1 MRVVNMY
8 ETLTFTGGVHKSEEI
23 KELIEDLG
31 GFILQE
37 SIQQMELVLNLAV
50 PLEDVDKI
58 EKKSS
63 ELLGK
68 ISVAPMAGSE
78 IAIVSPT
85 LARHHLPHAACDISE
100 YLREFGAKDNMI
112 GLARGDGKG
121 TSGIT
126 EEEKSLIEEHDI
138 AVFALGSFEN
148 CIKEKAFLYDDI
160 DIPVIV
166 TGSPYMDS
174 DALPG
179 ADAYVGGLGR
189 IPRRLRRGPD
199 IRALD
204 TLVET
209 IESILND
216 KKREMALDA
225 PLVPSIVVKNAI
237 ENQVR
242 EIKDVISPT
251 PVTSQLDGVR
261 VKIIYDTY
269 ADVIA
274 NVNIDGKKLSEL
286 AEIKKSFMYDYIL
299 VKINSESSL
308 VEDSNYIFFFLAY
321 SSHSEEINS
330 IH

>member
-1 MRVVNMY
+1 MHFLRVLEMY
-8 ETLTFTGGVHKSEEI
+8 ETLIFTGGVHKSEEI
-23 KELIEDLG
+23 RELIEDLG
-31 GFILQE
+31 GFILQD
-37 SIQQMELVLNLAV
+37 SIQQMELVLNMAV

-58 EKKSS
+58 EEKSK
-63 ELLGK
+63 ELLAK
-68 ISVAPMAGSE
+68 LSVAPMAGSE

-100 YLREFGAKDNMI
+100 YLREYGAKDNMI

-126 EEEKSLIEEHDI
+126 EEERSLIEEHDI

-148 CIKEKAFLYDDI
+148 CIKEKAFLYDNI

-166 TGSPYMDS
+166 TGSPYLDVS
-174 DALPG
+174 DLPG

-204 TLVET
+204 NLVET
-209 IESILND
+209 IEKILND
-216 KKREMALDA
+216 RKREMALDA

-242 EIKDVISPT
+242 EIKEIISPA

-261 VKIIYDTY
+261 VKLNYDNY

-274 NVNIDGKKLSEL
+274 NVVIDGKKLSEL

-308 VEDSNYIFFFLAY
+308 IEDSN
-321 SSHSEEINS
+321 
-330 IH
+330 

>member
-1 MRVVNMY
+1 MY
-8 ETLTFTGGVHKSEEI
+8 ETLTFTGGVHKSEEF

-37 SIQQMELVLNLAV
+37 NIQQMELVLNMAV
-50 PLEDVDKI
+50 PLEDVDKVE
-58 EKKSS
+58 EKAN
-63 ELLGK
+63 ELLAK
-68 ISVAPMAGSE
+68 ISIAPMAGSE

-100 YLREFGAKDNMI
+100 YLREFGAKDNML

-126 EEEKSLIEEHDI
+126 EEEKDLINEHDI
-138 AVFALGSFEN
+138 AIFSLGSFEN

-166 TGSPYMDS
+166 TGAPDIPVEE
-174 DALPG
+174 LPG

-199 IRALD
+199 VRALD
-204 TLVET
+204 KLVET
-209 IESILND
+209 CEKILND
-216 KKREMALDA
+216 KKREMALDP

-242 EIKDVISPT
+242 EIKDVFSPA

-261 VKIIYDTY
+261 VKLNYDDY
-269 ADVIA
+269 ADVIS
-274 NVNIDGKKLSEL
+274 NVIIDDKKLSEL
-286 AEIKKSFMYDYIL
+286 AEIKKDTGDIEL
-299 VKINSESSL
+299 
-308 VEDSNYIFFFLAY
+308 
-321 SSHSEEINS
+321 EI
-330 IH
+330 IG

>member
-1 MRVVNMY
+1 MY
-8 ETLTFTGGVHKSEEI
+8 ETLTYTGGVHKSDEI
-23 KELIEDLG
+23 RELIEDLG
-31 GFILQE
+31 GFILQD
-37 SIQQMELVLNLAV
+37 SVLQMELVLNMAV

-58 EKKSS
+58 EKKAN

-68 ISVAPMAGSE
+68 ISIAPMAGSE

-112 GLARGDGKG
+112 GLASGDGKG

-126 EEEKSLIEEHDI
+126 EEEKSLIEEHDVAI
-138 AVFALGSFEN
+138 FALGSFEN

-166 TGSPYMDS
+166 TGAPEIPIEE
-174 DALPG
+174 LPG
-179 ADAYVGGLGR
+179 ADAYVGDLGR

-199 IRALD
+199 VRALD
-204 TLVET
+204 RLVET
-209 IESILND
+209 TEKILND

-237 ENQVR
+237 ENQVK

-261 VKIIYDTY
+261 VKLNYDKY

-274 NVNIDGKKLSEL
+274 DVVIDGRKLSEL

-308 VEDSNYIFFFLAY
+308 VEDSN
-321 SSHSEEINS
+321 
-330 IH
+330 

>member
-1 MRVVNMY
+1 MY
-8 ETLTFTGGVHKSEEI
+8 ETLTFTGGVHKSEEF

-37 SIQQMELVLNLAV
+37 SIQQMELVLSIAV
-50 PLEDVDKI
+50 PLEDVDRIKD
-58 EKKSS
+58 KSA
-63 ELLGK
+63 ELLAK

-78 IAIVSPT
+78 IAIISPT

-126 EEEKSLIEEHDI
+126 EEEKSLIEEHDLAI
-138 AVFALGSFEN
+138 FVLGSFEN

-166 TGSPYMDS
+166 TGAPDIPIEE
-174 DALPG
+174 LPG
-179 ADAYVGGLGR
+179 ADAYVGDLGR

-199 IRALD
+199 VRALD
-204 TLVET
+204 KLVET
-209 IESILND
+209 CEKILND
-216 KKREMALDA
+216 KKREMTLDP

-237 ENQVR
+237 ENQVM
-242 EIKDVISPT
+242 EIKDVFSPA

-261 VKIIYDTY
+261 VKLNYDDY
-269 ADVIA
+269 ADVIG
-274 NVNIDGKKLSEL
+274 NVVIDDKKLSEL

-308 VEDSNYIFFFLAY
+308 VENSN
-321 SSHSEEINS
+321 
-330 IH
+330 

>member
-1 MRVVNMY
+1 MY
-8 ETLTFTGGVHKSEEI
+8 ESLTFTGGVHKSEEI

-37 SIQQMELVLNLAV
+37 SIQQMELVLNIAI
-50 PLEDVDKI
+50 PIEDVDKI
-58 EKKSS
+58 EDKSR
-63 ELLGK
+63 ELLAK
-68 ISVAPMAGSE
+68 LSVAPMAGSE

-126 EEEKSLIEEHDI
+126 EEEKRLIEEHDI

-166 TGSPYMDS
+166 TGAPDISVDE
-174 DALPG
+174 LPG

-204 TLVET
+204 KLVET
-209 IESILND
+209 IEQILSD
-216 KKREMALDA
+216 RKREMALDA

-237 ENQVR
+237 ENQVS

-261 VKIIYDTY
+261 VKLNYDKY
-269 ADVIA
+269 ADLIA
-274 NVNIDGKKLSEL
+274 DVVIDGKKLSEL

-308 VEDSNYIFFFLAY
+308 VEDSN
-321 SSHSEEINS
+321 
-330 IH
+330 

>member
-1 MRVVNMY
+1 LHFLRVVNMY
-8 ETLTFTGGVHKSEEI
+8 ETLTFNGGVHKSEEI

-37 SIQQMELVLNLAV
+37 SIQQMELVLNMAV

-58 EKKSS
+58 QEKSD
-63 ELLGK
+63 ELLAK
-68 ISVAPMAGSE
+68 LSVAPMAGSE
-78 IAIVSPT
+78 IAIISPT

-100 YLREFGAKDNMI
+100 YLREYGAKDNMI

-138 AVFALGSFEN
+138 AIFALGSFEN
-148 CIKEKAFLYDDI
+148 CIKEKAFLYDTI

-166 TGSPYMDS
+166 TGAPEIPVEE
-174 DALPG
+174 LPG

-204 TLVET
+204 NLVET
-209 IESILND
+209 VEQILTQ
-216 KKREMALDA
+216 KKQEMTLDA

-242 EIKDVISPT
+242 EIKHVISPA

-261 VKIIYDTY
+261 VKLDYDKY
-269 ADVIA
+269 ADVIS
-274 NVNIDGKKLSEL
+274 NVVIDGKKLSEL
-286 AEIKKSFMYDYIL
+286 AEIKKSFMYNYIL
-299 VKINSESSL
+299 VKINTESSL
-308 VEDSNYIFFFLAY
+308 IEDSN
-321 SSHSEEINS
+321 
-330 IH
+330 

>member
-1 MRVVNMY
+1 MY
-8 ETLTFTGGVHKSEEI
+8 ETLTFTGGVHRSEEVR
-23 KELIEDLG
+23 ELIEDLG
-31 GFILQE
+31 GFILQD
-37 SIQQMELVLNLAV
+37 SIQQMELVLNIAV
-50 PLEDVDKI
+50 PLEDVDKV
-58 EKKSS
+58 EKKAE

-68 ISVAPMAGSE
+68 ISIAPMAGSE

-100 YLREFGAKDNMI
+100 YLREYGAKDNMI

-126 EEEKSLIEEHDI
+126 EEEKSLIEEHDVAI
-138 AVFALGSFEN
+138 FALGSFEN

-166 TGSPYMDS
+166 TGAPEIPVEE
-174 DALPG
+174 LPG
-179 ADAYVGGLGR
+179 ADAYVGDLGR

-204 TLVET
+204 RLVET
-209 IESILND
+209 TEKILNNR
-216 KKREMALDA
+216 KKEMALDP

-237 ENQVR
+237 ENQIR
-242 EIKDVISPT
+242 EIKDVISPA

-261 VKIIYDTY
+261 VKLNYDEY
-269 ADVIA
+269 ADAIS
-274 NVNIDGKKLSEL
+274 NVVIDGKKLSEI

-308 VEDSNYIFFFLAY
+308 VEDSN
-321 SSHSEEINS
+321 
-330 IH
+330 

>member
-1 MRVVNMY
+1 MY
-8 ETLTFTGGVHKSEEI
+8 ETLTFNGGVHKSEEI

-37 SIQQMELVLNLAV
+37 SIQQMELVLNIAV
-50 PLEDVDKI
+50 PMEDVDKI
-58 EKKSS
+58 EQKSS

-68 ISVAPMAGSE
+68 LSVAPMAGSE

-100 YLREFGAKDNMI
+100 YLREYGAKDNMI

-126 EEEKSLIEEHDI
+126 EEEKTLIEEHDI
-138 AVFALGSFEN
+138 AVFALGSFEK

-166 TGSPYMDS
+166 TGAPDIDVSE
-174 DALPG
+174 LPG

-204 TLVET
+204 NLVET
-209 IESILND
+209 IEQILND

-225 PLVPSIVVKNAI
+225 PLVPSIVVKNAN
-237 ENQVR
+237 ENQVS
-242 EIKDVISPT
+242 EIKDVLSPA

-261 VKIIYDTY
+261 VKLNYDKY
-269 ADVIA
+269 ADKIA
-274 NVNIDGKKLSEL
+274 NVDIDGKKLSEI

-299 VKINSESSL
+299 VKINSESSII
-308 VEDSNYIFFFLAY
+308 EESN
-321 SSHSEEINS
+321 
-330 IH
+330 

>member
-1 MRVVNMY
+1 MY
-8 ETLTFTGGVHKSEEI
+8 ESLIFTGGVHKSEEI

-50 PLEDVDKI
+50 PIEDVDKI
-58 EKKSS
+58 EEKSH
-63 ELLGK
+63 ELLAK
-68 ISVAPMAGSE
+68 LAVAPMAGSE
-78 IAIVSPT
+78 IAIISPT

-126 EEEKSLIEEHDI
+126 KKKKSLIEEHDI
-138 AVFALGSFEN
+138 AVFVLGSFEN
-148 CIKEKAFLYDDI
+148 CIKEKSFLYDDI

-166 TGSPYMDS
+166 TGAPDIPVEE
-174 DALPG
+174 LPG

-199 IRALD
+199 VRALD
-204 TLVET
+204 KLVET
-209 IESILND
+209 IEQILGD
-216 KKREMALDA
+216 KKREMTLDA

-237 ENQVR
+237 ENQVD

-261 VKIIYDTY
+261 VKLNYDKY
-269 ADVIA
+269 ANLIA
-274 NVNIDGKKLSEL
+274 NVVIDGKKLSEI

-308 VEDSNYIFFFLAY
+308 VENSN
-321 SSHSEEINS
+321 
-330 IH
+330 

>member
-1 MRVVNMY
+1 MY
-8 ETLTFTGGVHKSEEI
+8 ETVTFNGGVHKSEEI

-37 SIQQMELVLNLAV
+37 SIQQMELVLNVAI
-50 PLEDVDKI
+50 PLEDMDKI
-58 EKKSS
+58 EEKSK

-100 YLREFGAKDNMI
+100 YLREYGAKDNMI

-126 EEEKSLIEEHDI
+126 EEEKSLIEEHDL

-148 CIKEKAFLYDDI
+148 CIKEKAFLYDSI

-166 TGSPYMDS
+166 TGAPEIDVE
-174 DALPG
+174 DLPG

-189 IPRRLRRGPD
+189 IPRRLRRGHD

-204 TLVET
+204 KLVET
-209 IESILND
+209 IEGILND
-216 KKREMALDA
+216 KKQEMALDA

-242 EIKDVISPT
+242 EIKDVISPAPLT
-251 PVTSQLDGVR
+251 TQLDGVR
-261 VKIIYDTY
+261 VKLNYDKY
-269 ADVIA
+269 ADTVA
-274 NVNIDGKKLSEL
+274 NVVVDGKKLSEI
-286 AEIKKSFMYDYIL
+286 ADIKKSFMYDYIL

-308 VEDSNYIFFFLAY
+308 VEDSN
-321 SSHSEEINS
+321 
-330 IH
+330 

>member
-1 MRVVNMY
+1 MY
-8 ETLTFTGGVHKSEEI
+8 ESLTFTGGVHKSEEI

-37 SIQQMELVLNLAV
+37 SVQQMELVLNIAI
-50 PLEDVDKI
+50 PIEDVDKI
-58 EKKSS
+58 EDKSR
-63 ELLGK
+63 ELLAK
-68 ISVAPMAGSE
+68 LSVAPMAGSE

-126 EEEKSLIEEHDI
+126 EEEKRLIEEHDI

-166 TGSPYMDS
+166 TGAPDISVDE
-174 DALPG
+174 LPG

-204 TLVET
+204 KLVET
-209 IESILND
+209 IEQILSD
-216 KKREMALDA
+216 RKREMALDA

-237 ENQVR
+237 ENQVS

-261 VKIIYDTY
+261 VKLNYDKY
-269 ADVIA
+269 VDVIA
-274 NVNIDGKKLSEL
+274 DVVIDGKKLSEL

-299 VKINSESSL
+299 VKIHNESSL
-308 VEDSNYIFFFLAY
+308 VEDSN
-321 SSHSEEINS
+321 
-330 IH
+330 

>member
-1 MRVVNMY
+1 MY
-8 ETLTFTGGVHKSEEI
+8 ETLTFTGGVHKSEEF

-37 SIQQMELVLNLAV
+37 NIQQMELVLNMAV
-50 PLEDVDKI
+50 PLEDVDKVE
-58 EKKSS
+58 EKAN
-63 ELLGK
+63 ELLAK
-68 ISVAPMAGSE
+68 ISIAPMAGSE

-100 YLREFGAKDNMI
+100 YLREFGAKDNML

-126 EEEKSLIEEHDI
+126 EEEKDLINEHDI
-138 AVFALGSFEN
+138 AIFSLGSFEN

-166 TGSPYMDS
+166 TGAPDIPVEE
-174 DALPG
+174 LPG

-199 IRALD
+199 VRALD
-204 TLVET
+204 KLVET
-209 IESILND
+209 CEKILND
-216 KKREMALDA
+216 KKREMALDP

-242 EIKDVISPT
+242 EIKDVFSPA

-261 VKIIYDTY
+261 VKLNYDDY
-269 ADVIA
+269 ADVIS
-274 NVNIDGKKLSEL
+274 NVIIDDKKLSEL

-308 VEDSNYIFFFLAY
+308 VENSN
-321 SSHSEEINS
+321 
-330 IH
+330 

>member
-1 MRVVNMY
+1 MHFLRVVNMY
-8 ETLTFTGGVHKSEEI
+8 ETLTFNGGVHKSEEI

-37 SIQQMELVLNLAV
+37 SIQQMELVLNMAV

-58 EKKSS
+58 QEKSD
-63 ELLGK
+63 ELLAK
-68 ISVAPMAGSE
+68 LSVAPMAGSE
-78 IAIVSPT
+78 IAIISPT

-100 YLREFGAKDNMI
+100 YLREYGAKDNMI

-138 AVFALGSFEN
+138 AIFALGSFEN
-148 CIKEKAFLYDDI
+148 CIKEKAFLYDTI

-166 TGSPYMDS
+166 TGAPEIPIEE
-174 DALPG
+174 LPG

-204 TLVET
+204 SLVET
-209 IESILND
+209 VEKILSH
-216 KKREMALDA
+216 KKHEMTLDA

-242 EIKDVISPT
+242 EIKHVISPA
-251 PVTSQLDGVR
+251 PVTSQLEGVR
-261 VKIIYDTY
+261 VKLDYDTY
-269 ADVIA
+269 ADVIS
-274 NVNIDGKKLSEL
+274 NVIIDGKKLSEL
-286 AEIKKSFMYDYIL
+286 AEIKKSFMYNYIL
-299 VKINSESSL
+299 VKINTESSL
-308 VEDSNYIFFFLAY
+308 IEDSN
-321 SSHSEEINS
+321 
-330 IH
+330 

>member
-1 MRVVNMY
+1 MY
-8 ETLTFTGGVHKSEEI
+8 ETLIFTGGVHKSEEI
-23 KELIEDLG
+23 RELIEDLG
-31 GFILQE
+31 GFILQD
-37 SIQQMELVLNLAV
+37 SIQQMELVLNMAI
-50 PLEDVDKI
+50 PIEDVDKI
-58 EKKSS
+58 EEKSK
-63 ELLGK
+63 ELLAK
-68 ISVAPMAGSE
+68 LSVAPMAGSE

-126 EEEKSLIEEHDI
+126 EEEKALIDEHDI

-148 CIKEKAFLYDDI
+148 CIKEKAYLYDD
-160 DIPVIV
+160 
-166 TGSPYMDS
+166 
-174 DALPG
+174 
-179 ADAYVGGLGR
+179 R

-204 TLVET
+204 KLVET
-209 IESILND
+209 IEQILND

-225 PLVPSIVVKNAI
+225 PLVPAIVVKNAI

-242 EIKDVISPT
+242 EIEDVISPT

-261 VKIIYDTY
+261 VKLDYDTY
-269 ADVIA
+269 KDVIS
-274 NVNIDGKKLSEL
+274 NVVIDGKKLSEI
-286 AEIKKSFMYDYIL
+286 AEIKKSKMYDYIL

-308 VEDSNYIFFFLAY
+308 VEDSN
-321 SSHSEEINS
+321 
-330 IH
+330 

>member
-1 MRVVNMY
+1 MHFLRVVSMY
-8 ETLTFTGGVHKSEEI
+8 ETLTFTGGVHKSEEF

-37 SIQQMELVLNLAV
+37 SIQQMELILNIAV
-50 PLEDVDKI
+50 PMEDVDKI
-58 EKKSS
+58 KDKAS
-63 ELLGK
+63 ELLAK

-126 EEEKSLIEEHDI
+126 EEEKSLIEEHDLAI
-138 AVFALGSFEN
+138 FALGSFEK
-148 CIKEKAFLYDDI
+148 CIKEKSFLYDDI

-166 TGSPYMDS
+166 TGAPDI
-174 DALPG
+174 DADDLLG
-179 ADAYVGGLGR
+179 ADAYVGDLGR

-199 IRALD
+199 VRALD
-204 TLVET
+204 KLVET
-209 IESILND
+209 CESILND

-237 ENQVR
+237 ENQVE
-242 EIKDVISPT
+242 EIKNVFSPA
-251 PVTSQLDGVR
+251 PITSQLDGVR
-261 VKIIYDTY
+261 VKLKYDDY

-274 NVNIDGKKLSEL
+274 NVEIDGKKLSEI

-308 VEDSNYIFFFLAY
+308 VENSN
-321 SSHSEEINS
+321 
-330 IH
+330 

>member
-1 MRVVNMY
+1 
-8 ETLTFTGGVHKSEEI
+8 
-23 KELIEDLG
+23 
-31 GFILQE
+31 
-37 SIQQMELVLNLAV
+37 MELVLNIAI
-50 PLEDVDKI
+50 PIEDVDKI
-58 EKKSS
+58 EDKSH
-63 ELLGK
+63 ELLAK
-68 ISVAPMAGSE
+68 LSVAPMAGSE

-126 EEEKSLIEEHDI
+126 EEEKRLIEEHDI

-166 TGSPYMDS
+166 TGAPDISVDE
-174 DALPG
+174 LPG

-204 TLVET
+204 KLVET
-209 IESILND
+209 IEQILSD
-216 KKREMALDA
+216 RKREMALDA

-237 ENQVR
+237 ENQVS

-261 VKIIYDTY
+261 VKLNYDKY

-274 NVNIDGKKLSEL
+274 DVVIDGKKLSEL

-299 VKINSESSL
+299 VKIHNESSL
-308 VEDSNYIFFFLAY
+308 VEDSN
-321 SSHSEEINS
+321 
-330 IH
+330 

>member
-1 MRVVNMY
+1 M
-8 ETLTFTGGVHKSEEI
+8 
-23 KELIEDLG
+23 
-31 GFILQE
+31 E
-37 SIQQMELVLNLAV
+37 SIQQMELVLNIAI
-50 PLEDVDKI
+50 PIEDVDKI
-58 EKKSS
+58 EDKSR
-63 ELLGK
+63 ELLAK
-68 ISVAPMAGSE
+68 LSVAPMAGSE

-126 EEEKSLIEEHDI
+126 EEEKRLIEEHDI

-166 TGSPYMDS
+166 TGAPDISVDE
-174 DALPG
+174 LPG

-204 TLVET
+204 KLVET
-209 IESILND
+209 IEQILSD
-216 KKREMALDA
+216 RKREMALDA

-237 ENQVR
+237 ENQVS

-261 VKIIYDTY
+261 VKLNYDKY
-269 ADVIA
+269 ADLIA
-274 NVNIDGKKLSEL
+274 DVVIDGKKLSEL

-308 VEDSNYIFFFLAY
+308 VEDSN
-321 SSHSEEINS
+321 
-330 IH
+330 

>member
-1 MRVVNMY
+1 MY
-8 ETLTFTGGVHKSEEI
+8 ESLIFTGGVHKSEEI

-50 PLEDVDKI
+50 PIEDVDKI
-58 EKKSS
+58 EEKSG

-68 ISVAPMAGSE
+68 LAVAPMAGSE
-78 IAIVSPT
+78 IAIISPT

-166 TGSPYMDS
+166 TGAPEIPVEE
-174 DALPG
+174 LPG

-199 IRALD
+199 IRALEK
-204 TLVET
+204 LVET
-209 IESILND
+209 IEQILSD

-225 PLVPSIVVKNAI
+225 PLVPAIVVKNAI
-237 ENQVR
+237 ENQVD

-261 VKIIYDTY
+261 VKLNYDKYADTI
-269 ADVIA
+269 ADVI
-274 NVNIDGKKLSEL
+274 IDGRKLSEI
-286 AEIKKSFMYDYIL
+286 AEIKKSKMYDYIL

-308 VEDSNYIFFFLAY
+308 LEDSN
-321 SSHSEEINS
+321 
-330 IH
+330 

>member
-1 MRVVNMY
+1 MY
-8 ETLTFTGGVHKSEEI
+8 ETLTFTGGVHKSEEL

-37 SIQQMELVLNLAV
+37 NVFQMDLVLNMAI
-50 PLEDVDKI
+50 PLEDVKKI
-58 EKKSS
+58 EEKSK

-68 ISVAPMAGSE
+68 VSVAPMAGSE
-78 IAIVSPT
+78 IVIVSPT

-100 YLREFGAKDNMI
+100 YLREYGAKDNMI

-126 EEEKSLIEEHDI
+126 EEEKKLIEEHDLAI
-138 AVFALGSFEN
+138 FALGSFKQ
-148 CIKEKAFLYDDI
+148 CIIDKSFLFDDI

-166 TGSPYMDS
+166 TGAPDIPLEE
-174 DALPG
+174 LPG

-204 TLVET
+204 KLVET
-209 IESILND
+209 AEEILNN
-216 KKREMALDA
+216 KKREMVHDA
-225 PLVPSIVVKNAI
+225 PLVPPIVVKNAI
-237 ENQVR
+237 EHQVPA
-242 EIKDVISPT
+242 INDVISPL

-261 VKIIYDTY
+261 VKLDYDKY
-269 ADVIA
+269 HEEIENVI
-274 NVNIDGKKLSEL
+274 VDGKKLSEL

-299 VKINSESSL
+299 VKIYSESSL
-308 VEDSNYIFFFLAY
+308 IQ
-321 SSHSEEINS
+321 
-330 IH
+330 

>member
-1 MRVVNMY
+1 MY
-8 ETLTFTGGVHKSEEI
+8 ESLTFTGGVHKSEEI

-37 SIQQMELVLNLAV
+37 SIQQMELVLNIAI
-50 PLEDVDKI
+50 PIEDVDKI
-58 EKKSS
+58 EDKSR
-63 ELLGK
+63 ELLAK
-68 ISVAPMAGSE
+68 LSVAPMAGSE

-126 EEEKSLIEEHDI
+126 EEEKRLIEEHDI

-166 TGSPYMDS
+166 TGAPDISVDE
-174 DALPG
+174 LPG

-204 TLVET
+204 KLVET
-209 IESILND
+209 IEQILSD
-216 KKREMALDA
+216 RKREMALDA

-237 ENQVR
+237 ENQVS

-261 VKIIYDTY
+261 VKLNYDKY
-269 ADVIA
+269 ADLIA
-274 NVNIDGKKLSEL
+274 DVVIDGKKLSEL
-286 AEIKKSFMYDYIL
+286 AEIKKSFIYDYIL

-308 VEDSNYIFFFLAY
+308 VEDSN
-321 SSHSEEINS
+321 
-330 IH
+330 

>member
-1 MRVVNMY
+1 
-8 ETLTFTGGVHKSEEI
+8 
-23 KELIEDLG
+23 
-31 GFILQE
+31 
-37 SIQQMELVLNLAV
+37 
-50 PLEDVDKI
+50 
-58 EKKSS
+58 
-63 ELLGK
+63 
-68 ISVAPMAGSE
+68 MAGSE

-126 EEEKSLIEEHDI
+126 EEEKSLIEEHDVAI
-138 AVFALGSFEN
+138 FALGSFEN

-166 TGSPYMDS
+166 TGAPEIPIEE
-174 DALPG
+174 LPG
-179 ADAYVGGLGR
+179 ADAYVGDLGR

-199 IRALD
+199 VRALD
-204 TLVET
+204 RLVET
-209 IESILND
+209 TEKILND

-237 ENQVR
+237 ENQVK

-261 VKIIYDTY
+261 VKLNYDKY
-269 ADVIA
+269 ADAIA
-274 NVNIDGKKLSEL
+274 NVVIDGKKLSEI

-308 VEDSNYIFFFLAY
+308 VEDSN
-321 SSHSEEINS
+321 
-330 IH
+330 

>member
-1 MRVVNMY
+1 MHFLRVVNMY
-8 ETLTFTGGVHKSEEI
+8 ETLTFNGGVHKSEEI

-37 SIQQMELVLNLAV
+37 SIQQMELVLNVAV
-50 PLEDVDKI
+50 PMADVDKI
-58 EKKSS
+58 EAKSK

-68 ISVAPMAGSE
+68 LSIAPMAGSE
-78 IAIVSPT
+78 IAIISPT

-100 YLREFGAKDNMI
+100 YLREYGAKDNMI

-126 EEEKSLIEEHDI
+126 EEERSLIEEHDI

-148 CIKEKAFLYDDI
+148 CIKEKAFLYDNI

-166 TGSPYMDS
+166 TGAPEIPVEE
-174 DALPG
+174 LPG
-179 ADAYVGGLGR
+179 VDAYVGGLGR

-204 TLVET
+204 SLVET
-209 IESILND
+209 IEKVLSD
-216 KKREMALDA
+216 RKREMALDP

-237 ENQVR
+237 ENQIR
-242 EIKDVISPT
+242 EIKEIISPA

-261 VKIIYDTY
+261 VKLNYDKY
-269 ADVIA
+269 AGDIA
-274 NVNIDGKKLSEL
+274 NVVIDGKKLSEL

-308 VEDSNYIFFFLAY
+308 VEDSN
-321 SSHSEEINS
+321 
-330 IH
+330 